1 VVEGERLSLF
11 EPGRESLF
19 VEVLEVPR
27 AEFDERLERGG
38 SERGFDGEEVLYSFP
53 VLELVEAMLRSPSP
67 HFRRISLM
75 WLLPTELRALRE
87 AIEAVA
93 QDRSMPAS
101 LRELAQRMVVPAG

>member
-1 VVEGERLSLF
+1 
-11 EPGRESLF
+11 
-19 VEVLEVPR
+19 
-27 AEFDERLERGG
+27 
-38 SERGFDGEEVLYSFP
+38 
-53 VLELVEAMLRSPSP
+53 
-67 HFRRISLM
+67 M